1 MAPTAFVVVRRSQ
14 GEYRNIF
21 LYCFKQCLCY
31 DFRVARIED
40 FADFEAFKRCRD
52 FTRKVGGLIRTDSL
66 RRDLDLV
73 RQIRRASVSILSN
86 FAEGFEREGRQEF
99 LQFLSFSK
107 GSVGEIR
114 AQLMYAVDE
123 GYLEEALQKEA
134 DDVGREATRLIGG
147 LMKHL
152 NKSEIPGRKY
162 LAQDGSGQKKGQ
174 QIGATQN
181 SKLKSSRADGV
192 RPGIAPQYLHKRAVF
207 L

>member
-1 MAPTAFVVVRRSQ
+1 MP
-14 GEYRNIF
+14 
-21 LYCFKQCLCY
+21 L
-31 DFRVARIED
+31 IED
-40 FADFEAFKRCRD
+40 FTDFEAFKRCRD
-52 FTRKVGGLIRTDSL
+52 FTRKVGVLVRTGYL
-66 RRDLDLV
+66 RKDLDLV

-134 DDVGREATRLIGG
+134 DHIGREATRLIGG

-152 NKSEIPGRKY
+152 NTCEIAGRKY
-162 LAQDGSGQKKGQ
+162 LAQDGSGHKKGQ

-181 SKLKSSRADGV
+181 SRLKIQNSKQPREE
-192 RPGIAPQYLHKRAVF
+192 
-207 L
+207 

>member
-1 MAPTAFVVVRRSQ
+1 MP
-14 GEYRNIF
+14 
-21 LYCFKQCLCY
+21 L
-31 DFRVARIED
+31 IED
-40 FADFEAFKRCRD
+40 FTDFEAFKRCRD
-52 FTRKVGGLIRTDSL
+52 LTRKVGGLIRTDSL

-134 DDVGREATRLIGG
+134 DHVGREATRLIGG

-152 NKSEIPGRKY
+152 NKSEIPGQKY
-162 LAQDGSGQKKGQ
+162 LAHDGSGHKKGQ

-181 SKLKSSRADGV
+181 SKLKTQN
-192 RPGIAPQYLHKRAVF
+192 PKLKTAP
-207 L
+207 